1 MTWTEIAGFVTGAL
15 CVWLVV
21 KRNIW
26 NFPVGIANYIFFFVL
41 FIGAGLYADAGLQ
54 VVYFGLALYGWY
66 SWLRG
71 GEDHTALK
79 VHNPT
84 LPQFLACLAA
94 VGVIWAAIQF
104 GLSRYTDSTVAGWDA
119 ITTALSLVA
128 QFMLSRKWIAN
139 WWLWIA
145 ADLIY
150 IPLYAVKGLWL
161 TAGLYGIFL
170 AMCVVG
176 LMEWRAAQAKLLAA
190 EPSAA

>member
-26 NFPVGIANYIFFFVL
+26 NFPVGIANYAFFLVL
-41 FIGAGLYADAGLQ
+41 FIGSGLYADAGLQ
-54 VVYFGLALYGWY
+54 IVYTGLALYGWY
-66 SWLRG
+66 SWLYG
-71 GEDHTALK
+71 AEDHTALT

-84 LPQFLACLAA
+84 LPQFIACLGA
-94 VGVIWAAIQF
+94 VVVIALAIQY
-104 GLSRYTDSTVAGWDA
+104 GLHRFTDSTVAGWDA

-176 LMEWRAAQAKLLAA
+176 LMEWRAARAKMLAA
-190 EPSAA
+190 APAAA